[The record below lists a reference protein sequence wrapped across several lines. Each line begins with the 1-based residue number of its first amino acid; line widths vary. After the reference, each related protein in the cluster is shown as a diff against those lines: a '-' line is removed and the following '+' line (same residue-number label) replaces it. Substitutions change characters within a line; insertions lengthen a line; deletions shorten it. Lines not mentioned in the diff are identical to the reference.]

1 MIIAAFRNGQT
12 RVYTKSAYQF
22 DKGQTLIVTGVTLP
36 DTFDVHMANG
46 KEGGLSYS
54 CKGNPEGTP
63 IPDALFVSGEYIYIW
78 IYRTELDQ
86 EGSVHALDYDPEEE
100 TIKETEV
107 GTNVREIGETK
118 YEIIV
123 PIVRRQVPLP
133 TADVKPEAGFGYMV
147 DDNGT
152 LVPVVK

>member
-22 DKGQTLIVTGVTLP
+22 DKGQTLIVTGVALP
-36 DTFDVHMANG
+36 DSFDVHMANG
-46 KEGGLSYS
+46 KEGGLAYS

-78 IYRTELDQ
+78 IYRTDMDS
-86 EGSVHALDYDPEEE
+86 EGSVYALDSDPEED
-100 TIKETEV
+100 TIQEKEV
-107 GTNVREIGETK
+107 GENIREIGETK

-123 PIVRRQVPLP
+123 PIVKRPVQLP
-133 TADVKPEAGFGYMV
+133 PVDVKPEAGFGYMV